1 MSDFSN
7 FLIASDLDGTFLNK
21 KGEVVQR
28 NLDAIARFNAQG
40 GRFTL
45 NTGRPHI
52 TIAPT
57 TGDPTKIFNAPSSHC
72 NGAYLYDF
80 QTGEYFFEE
89 LLSPK
94 DAADLIAFAAQ
105 YCSDIAYRA
114 NAREQIRF
122 LVPDGVEK
130 PPSVGYAEGI
140 VVYDLPQEDWPMD
153 DWYKVV
159 FVSDPARILQLR
171 RDFECVFGK
180 RFGKT
185 TSSARALEL
194 QLAHSTK
201 AVGIDKMRRLT
212 PELAARTII
221 ACGDFENDIPM
232 LKAAD
237 IAICPANAL
246 DEVKEIC
253 DFVLCDC
260 GEGLIADIVENIE
273 AGNIRQKQK

>member
-1 MSDFSN
+1 MSIFSK
-7 FLIASDLDGTFLNK
+7 FLIASDLDGTFLDK
-21 KGEVVQR
+21 QGCLVPR
-28 NLDAIARFNAQG
+28 NLDAIARFTANEG
-40 GRFTL
+40 KFTI

-57 TGDPTKIFNAPSSHC
+57 TGDPTQIFNAPSSHC

-94 DAADLIAFAAQ
+94 DAADLIAFAEQ

-122 LVPDGVEK
+122 LVPEGVER
-130 PPSVGYAEGI
+130 PSAVGSAEGI
-140 VVYDLPQEDWPMD
+140 VVYDLPQQDWPMD

-159 FVSDPARILQLR
+159 FVSDPARISQLR
-171 RDFECVFGK
+171 HDFERVFGK

-185 TSSARALEL
+185 TSSARALEV

-201 AVGIDKMRRLT
+201 AVGIDKMRKVT

-237 IAICPANAL
+237 IAICPANAM
-246 DEVKEIC
+246 DEVKAVC

-260 GEGLIADIVENIE
+260 SEGLIADIVENIE
-273 AGNIRQKQK
+273 AGNIHPKQK

>member
-1 MSDFSN
+1 MNFSN

-28 NLDAIARFNAQG
+28 NLDAIARFNANG
-40 GRFTL
+40 GCFTL

-52 TIAPT
+52 TIEPT
-57 TGDPTKIFNAPSSHC
+57 TGDPSKIFNAPCSHC

-80 QTGEYFFEE
+80 QTNEFFFEE
-89 LLSPK
+89 LLSEK
-94 DAADLIAFAAQ
+94 DAADLLAFAREYCADIAF
-105 YCSDIAYRA
+105 RA

-122 LVPDGVEK
+122 FVPKGVQK
-130 PPSVGYAEGI
+130 PYAVGTKEGI
-140 VVYDLPQEDWPMD
+140 VVYDIPLKDWPMD
-153 DWYKVV
+153 DWYKMV
-159 FVSDPARILQLR
+159 FVGEPERILQVR
-171 RDFECVFGK
+171 SDFERVFGD

-185 TSSARALEL
+185 TSSARALEV
-194 QLAHSTK
+194 QLPHSSK
-201 AVGIDKMRRLT
+201 SVGIDKMRKVT
-212 PELAARTII
+212 PELGACTVI

-253 DFVLCDC
+253 DLVLCDC
-260 GEGLIADIVENIE
+260 DEGVIADVIE
-273 AGNIRQKQK
+273 CIETGKIRPKQK

>member
-1 MSDFSN
+1 MDFSN

-28 NLDAIARFNAQG
+28 NLDAIARFTANG

-80 QTGEYFFEE
+80 QTNEYFFEE
-89 LLSPK
+89 LLSPA
-94 DAADLIAFAAQ
+94 DAADLIAFAEQ
-105 YCSDIAYRA
+105 YCPDIAYRA

-122 LVPDGVEK
+122 FVPEGVQK
-130 PPSVGYAEGI
+130 PRAVGTEEGI
-140 VVYDLPQEDWPMD
+140 VVFDIPLRDWPMD
-153 DWYKVV
+153 DWYKMV
-159 FVSDPARILQLR
+159 FIGDPARILQLR
-171 RDFECVFGK
+171 RDFEHAFGD
-180 RFGKT
+180 RFGRT
-185 TSSARALEL
+185 TSSARALEV
-194 QLAHSTK
+194 QLPHSSK

-212 PELAARTII
+212 PELGACTII

-237 IAICPANAL
+237 VAICPANAL
-246 DEVKEIC
+246 DEVKQIC
-253 DFVLCDC
+253 DLTLCHCDD
-260 GEGLIADIVENIE
+260 GLIADIVEGIE
-273 AGNIRQKQK
+273 AGKILPRGN